1 MTNEYRIAVLLPTR
15 GRTDALERSVKSIVN
30 RAVDPSSI
38 QLLLA
43 FDEDDAV
50 GTEFFVKEL
59 QPWLYEKGIAYSAK
73 LFKSLGYEGLNVYY
87 NSLAQEASADWFFVW
102 NDDSMMETAGW
113 DRIITK
119 RTGQFKIF
127 KIHTHNEHPY
137 SIFPIIPK
145 EWFDT
150 LGYFS
155 RHQMIDAEVSQVAYL
170 LDLIEIVDIYATH
183 DRADLTGNN
192 KDETDAKRVRYEG
205 NPQHPLDF
213 HNPAFGKQRLD
224 DAERLVKYMEANDID
239 TTWWQAVKAGKQDPW
254 IKLRANDINKQMFQ
268 YQVDP
273 STGKVVSK

>member
-1 MTNEYRIAVLLPTR
+1 MTNEYRIAILLPTR

-30 RAVDPSSI
+30 RAVDPTSI
-38 QLLLA
+38 QFLLA
-43 FDEDDAV
+43 FDEDDTV

-119 RTGQFKIF
+119 RTGEFKIF

-145 EWFDT
+145 AWFDT

-213 HNPAFGKQRLD
+213 HNPTFGKQRLD
-224 DAERLVKYMEANDID
+224 DAERLGKYMKANNID
-239 TTWWQAVKAGKQDPW
+239 TAWWESVKAGKQDPW
-254 IKLRANDINKQMFQ
+254 VKLRANDINKQMFQ
-268 YQVDP
+268 YQADP
-273 STGKVVSK
+273 ATGKVIKK

>member
-30 RAVDPSSI
+30 RAVDPDSI

-43 FDEDDAV
+43 FDEDDTV

-87 NSLAQEASADWFFVW
+87 NSLAQEASADWFFIW
-102 NDDSMMETAGW
+102 NDDSMMETSGW
-113 DRIITK
+113 DRIIK
-119 RTGQFKIF
+119 KYDGQFKIL

-137 SIFPIIPK
+137 SIFPIVPK
-145 EWFDT
+145 AWFDVT
-150 LGYFS
+150 GYFS
-155 RHQMIDAEVSQVAYL
+155 RHQMIDAELSQVAYL
-170 LDLIEIVDIYATH
+170 LDLIEIVDIHATH

-192 KDETDAKRVRYEG
+192 KDETDAKRIRYEG

-213 HNPAFGKQRLD
+213 HNPTFGSQRLA
-224 DAERLVKYMEANDID
+224 DAERLALYMKSKDID
-239 TTWWQAVKAGKQDPW
+239 TSWWESVKLGKQDPW
-254 IKLRANDINKQMFQ
+254 VKLRANDINKQMFQ
-268 YQVDP
+268 YKMDP
-273 STGKVVSK
+273 QTGQPLQA